1 MLPVEEVD
9 KVFKTRDEN
18 EIVKTILQA
27 GQKKFATLHNYFQ
40 SELDF
45 IKVVLIVL

>member
-27 GQKKFATLHNYFQ
+27 GKKKFSTLHNYFQ

-45 IKVVLIVL
+45 IK